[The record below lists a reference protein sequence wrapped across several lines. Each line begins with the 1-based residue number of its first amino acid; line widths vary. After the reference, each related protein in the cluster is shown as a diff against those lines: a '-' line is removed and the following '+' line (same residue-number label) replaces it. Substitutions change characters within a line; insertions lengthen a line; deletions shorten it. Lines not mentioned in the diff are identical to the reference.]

1 MYLFDTDVLSNLLK
15 RDPSPRLLRRLAE
28 VPRAHQ
34 HTSAITVGELVYGAF
49 RTSRPE
55 YFVERLEARVWSNV
69 VILPFDHAAAHGY
82 GRVRAELERIGRPI
96 GEPDLRIAAIA
107 LANRLTIVTG
117 NVRHF
122 AHVPG
127 LAVEDWLL
135 G

>member
-69 VILPFDHAAAHGY
+69 VILLFDHAAAHVY

-122 AHVPG
+122 AYVPG